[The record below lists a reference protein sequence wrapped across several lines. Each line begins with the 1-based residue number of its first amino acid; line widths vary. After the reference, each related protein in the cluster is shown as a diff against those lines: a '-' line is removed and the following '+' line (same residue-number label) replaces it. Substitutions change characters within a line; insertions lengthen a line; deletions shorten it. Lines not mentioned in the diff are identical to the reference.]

1 MTTKA
6 FKEGRAAWR
15 RDGGSV
21 KDCHYRLG
29 SKAWKDWFRGYAE
42 APARVIKRKD
52 RRDAEAEQT
61 VWEWFAEAHPHE
73 AHAKWP
79 ERFWRFFHAKR
90 PKVSKDRMKQLLKET

>member
-29 SKAWKDWFRGYAE
+29 SKQRQDWFRGYAAE
-42 APARVIKRKD
+42 PALEMRKANIEKD
-52 RRDAEAEQT
+52 AEQT
-61 VWEWFAEAHPHE
+61 AWEWFAGAHPHE

-79 ERFWRFFHAKR
+79 ARFWLFFHAKC
-90 PKVSKDRMKQLLKET
+90 PNVSRNRMKQLLKET